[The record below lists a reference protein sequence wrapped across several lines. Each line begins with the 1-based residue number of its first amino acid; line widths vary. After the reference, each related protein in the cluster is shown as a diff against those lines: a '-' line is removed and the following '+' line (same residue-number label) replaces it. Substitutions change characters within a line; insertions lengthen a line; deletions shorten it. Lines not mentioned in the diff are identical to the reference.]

1 MKARLIRLALA
12 SMVLSGCQRA
22 ASVTGASAAAG
33 EVAIRDGVAW
43 GLASSRSSTIGFR
56 VTAATADTL
65 VAVESPD
72 GTATLHTMMDGRM
85 ADLLALPVAGGA
97 TVVLGGGGPH
107 IMLTE
112 TTHGFAPGDSVRIV
126 LQWARSGRLAFS
138 VPLRNYSDASGLLEG
153 R

>member
-1 MKARLIRLALA
+1 MKARLIAL
-12 SMVLSGCQRA
+12 MVTGVVMAGCQRA
-22 ASVTGASAAAG
+22 PTVTGASATAG
-33 EVAIRDGVAW
+33 DLTIRDGVAW

-72 GTATLHTMMDGRM
+72 GTATLHTMVDGRM